1 MVDGP
6 GAHLRS
12 HRDRPY
18 ALQARTGHARAHKSE
33 RDPRIVAGEIQA
45 ACERDA
51 EIRVAYFA
59 RVEIDALRG
68 GIDSQLQPD
77 AVKDQRVWIGWRGR
91 QHRATAGDLQPPD
104 AAAVLRRIQPRPQ
117 PDARAAGGDPG
128 RRGGRAA

>member
-1 MVDGP
+1 MIDGP

-18 ALQARTGHARAHKSE
+18 ALQGRNGHARAHKSE

-59 RVEIDALRG
+59 RLEIDALRG

-77 AVKDQRVWIGWRGR
+77 AVKDQRVWIGWGRPPHPAPPRG
-91 QHRATAGDLQPPD
+91 LEPPK
-104 AAAVLRRIQPRPQ
+104 APAPPPPNQPRP
-117 PDARAAGGDPG
+117 PREAA
-128 RRGGRAA
+128 A